1 MPQCRGM
8 PGQKSRSGWV
18 GEQAEGGWDGDVFEG
33 KSGKGIKFQM

>member
-1 MPQCRGM
+1 M